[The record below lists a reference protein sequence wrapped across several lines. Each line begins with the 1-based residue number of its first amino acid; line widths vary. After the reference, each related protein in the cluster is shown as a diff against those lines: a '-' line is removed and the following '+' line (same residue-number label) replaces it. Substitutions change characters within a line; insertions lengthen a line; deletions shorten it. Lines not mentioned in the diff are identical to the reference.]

1 MRAGIA
7 AVLAEA
13 RADLGYVAPPSGS
26 AAGHEYG
33 IPLGAWCA
41 MWASVKE
48 LHAGATPN
56 VDFPWHAFTP
66 NGVAWGKAN
75 GRWIIKDPRPGDLV
89 FFMWPAVSPAGRGT
103 PPVCHVGIVEA
114 VRSDGKLVTLEGNT
128 SSTVDGSQYNG
139 GTVARKVRSQYI
151 VGYVRPRYA
160 DDWYTGPLGSRI
172 IRQGD
177 EGADVEEL
185 QVHLNRVITDLPP
198 LEVDGSDGPLTTARV
213 IVLQERAHATDPEV
227 LVDGI
232 VGPQTVGL
240 ALADIEYPPTEAPPE
255 PSIEPEPV
263 AEPDPPPT
271 PSPEPQEEPMTEPQ
285 PPASIPQLVRALL
298 TAVRKAIRAHMVA
311 FAAVVKKAVPGIV
324 KKAKTV
330 AWTAI
335 EALIAKTRSILTS
348 WRRTMIPTVSGAIV
362 GWLAARGLP
371 ITPEH
376 EAWLTMTLQGLG
388 AGIWYGVGRILEEA
402 ENLSLRHV
410 GKIMCGGGTP
420 PVYGEEDT

>member
-1 MRAGIA
+1 MPCIRA

-13 RADLGYVAPPSGS
+13 RADLGYVAPASGS

-48 LHAGATPN
+48 LHAGQTPD

-66 NGVAWGKAN
+66 NGVAWGKTN
-75 GRWIIKDPRPGDLV
+75 GRWVTKDPRPGDLV
-89 FFMWPAVSPAGRGT
+89 FFMWPAVSPVGRGT

-139 GTVARKVRSQYI
+139 GTVARRVRSQYI

-160 DDWYTGPLGSRI
+160 DDWYTGGLGSRV

-185 QVHLNRVITDLPP
+185 QEHLNRVIPDLLP

-213 IVLQERAHATDPEV
+213 IVLQERAHAIDDQI
-227 LVDGI
+227 LVDGV

-240 ALADIEYPPTEAPPE
+240 VLADIEYPPPLPDGPETPLEPP
-255 PSIEPEPV
+255 PVVVPEPV
-263 AEPDPPPT
+263 NE
-271 PSPEPQEEPMTEPQ
+271 PEPQEEPMTEPQ
-285 PPASIPQLVRALL
+285 PPTSVSQLVQALL
-298 TAVRKAIRAHMVA
+298 TAVKAAIRAHTQA
-311 FAAVVKKAVPGIV
+311 LASAVKKAVPGIV
-324 KKAKTV
+324 KKAKDT
-330 AWTAI
+330 AWIAI
-335 EALIAKTRSILTS
+335 EALITKTRSILTS

-362 GWLAARGLP
+362 GWLAAHGLP

-388 AGIWYGVGRILEEA
+388 AGIWYGVGRMLEEA
-402 ENLSLRHV
+402 TDSRLRRV
-410 GKIMCGGGTP
+410 GTIMCGGGTP
-420 PVYGEEDT
+420 PVYK